1 MAGTFVIESGQ
12 YDLQIATGFTVNGF
26 VLDDPIA
33 GQLDGVYV
41 LDGDSEFASVLNGTT
56 SVTVKRGRR
65 DVGDTFSAGT
75 LTATLQDTYGVF
87 NPFNQDSPFFDTPES
102 KPGLAPMRAI
112 KLMRY
117 NTLGVEEMLFDG
129 YLINYDY
136 NFALGGLDSV
146 TIYAADQFYLLAQTV
161 LNAHNVSQETS
172 GERMETVLN
181 YPEVDFPVLPRNI
194 DIGTVELGY
203 SSAYNIQAGTNA
215 LSYITQINETAE
227 FGRVFMSRDGIFTF
241 QPRIGATLS
250 QPVAKFDDEGNEL
263 PFNGLGI
270 SFEADQV
277 VNRAVVTGLNG
288 YIEAATDAGSIAEYF
303 IQTTTIDNS
312 LLHIF
317 AEIDTAAAY
326 LLEPQP
332 EARYTSLETAF
343 LMLDDTSRDTV
354 ATIDIG
360 DTILISKTFQT
371 GTTTSALAQE
381 LSVEGI
387 EHRIDLSSGH
397 KVTLFTA
404 PTTIVYNLILDN
416 LIYGRLDED
425 NVLG

>member
-12 YDLQIATGFTVNGF
+12 YDLQIATGFIVNGL

-33 GQLDGVYV
+33 GQLDGTYV

-146 TIYAADQFYLLAQTV
+146 TIYAADQFYLLAQTF
-161 LNAHNVSQETS
+161 LDAHNVDPETS
-172 GERMETVLN
+172 GERMETVLD
-181 YPEVDFPVLPRNI
+181 YPEVDFPALARDI
-194 DIGTVELGY
+194 DTGTVELGH
-203 SSAYNIQAGTNA
+203 SSAYNILAGTNA
-215 LSYITQINETAE
+215 LSYITQINQTAE

-241 QPRIGATLS
+241 QPRIGETLS

-277 VNRAVVTGLNG
+277 VNRVVVTGLNG
-288 YIEAATDAGSIAEYF
+288 NTETVTDAGSIAEYF

-312 LLHIF
+312 LLHIQG
-317 AEIDTAAAY
+317 EIDTAASY
-326 LLEPQP
+326 LLNPQP
-332 EARYTSLETAF
+332 EARYTSVETAF
-343 LMLDDTSRDTV
+343 LMLDDTGRDTV

-360 DTILISKTFQT
+360 DTIQISKTFTT

-397 KVTLFTA
+397 KITLFTA
-404 PTTIVYNLILDN
+404 PTTIVYNLILDD
-416 LIYGRLDED
+416 LLYGRIDEN